1 MHNVTRSE
9 VATAAE
15 DVMRGKLP
23 AHPMTTDDAAME
35 PAELLSRCTAA
46 ARMALT
52 GKQWTPDDR
61 ADCAGHILLETLSKV
76 DGAGAA
82 ESTWHLPA
90 DVASFRR
97 LVNLAA
103 NYRRSVEASRR
114 RDDDD
119 AAERG
124 LHDAGED
131 PALAALLR
139 PVSPTSDDAHR
150 AAREMLGTLGV
161 PRLGKLYPVAYTAAR
176 EYIAREA
183 QTDETGRETG
193 RAVLVKRA
201 ADTAAAAAELGMTPA
216 ALRKAQSVERIARN
230 LPSVSYRGAAEHGAL
245 LGLEVPASPA
255 RKASATRTR
264 SADIGDR
271 ANGWRTRPE
280 APAPVSCRTGERRTD
295 ITPPAW
301 TSTLPR
307 TTAARL
313 ETAARM
319 RAERAAAKDAAKRA
333 ADRAAAG
340 LPASL

>member
-1 MHNVTRSE
+1 
-9 VATAAE
+9 
-15 DVMRGKLP
+15 MRGKLP
-23 AHPMTTDDAAME
+23 VHPMSADGAAMD

-46 ARMALT
+46 ARMALG
-52 GKQWTPDDR
+52 GKQWSPDDR

-90 DVASFRR
+90 DAASFRR

-103 NYRRSVEASRR
+103 NWRRSVEAARR
-114 RDDDD
+114 RDDED

-124 LHDAGED
+124 RNDAGED

-139 PVSPTSDDAHR
+139 PVSPTADDAHR
-150 AAREMLGTLGV
+150 AAREMLTALGV

-176 EYIAREA
+176 QYIAREA

-193 RAVLVKRA
+193 RAALVTRP

-216 ALRKAQSVERIARN
+216 ALRKAQSAERIARN

-255 RKASATRTR
+255 RKASASRNA
-264 SADIGDR
+264 SATLGDSLR
-271 ANGWRTRPE
+271 GRETHRKV
-280 APAPVSCRTGERRTD
+280 APSPISCRMGERREV
-295 ITPPAW
+295 TPPAW
-301 TSTLPR
+301 VETLPR

-319 RAERAAAKDAAKRA
+319 RAERAAAKDAATRA
-333 ADRAAAG
+333 ADRARVG
-340 LPASL
+340 LPAEVA